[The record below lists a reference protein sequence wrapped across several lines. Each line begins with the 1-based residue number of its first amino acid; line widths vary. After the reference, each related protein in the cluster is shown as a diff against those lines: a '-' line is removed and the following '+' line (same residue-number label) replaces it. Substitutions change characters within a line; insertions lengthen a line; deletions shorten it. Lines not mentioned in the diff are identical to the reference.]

1 MSQLTDDQKAELQ
14 QLLDS
19 LRESGATPKGIRDT
33 MSAKLEEWGI
43 EIPEANDQQRPEPE
57 WMSQL
62 TDEQKAELQQLVDSL
77 RESGATPKETRE
89 AMKAKLQE
97 WGIELPASPE
107 TREPP
112 WMSKLTDEQKVELQ
126 QLVESLRDSGATP
139 QEIRDAVNAKL
150 QEWGIQLP
158 APPESSGQ

>member
-1 MSQLTDDQKAELQ
+1 
-14 QLLDS
+14 
-19 LRESGATPKGIRDT
+19 
-33 MSAKLEEWGI
+33 
-43 EIPEANDQQRPEPE
+43 
-57 WMSQL
+57 MSQL

-77 RESGATPKETRE
+77 RESGATPEETRE
-89 AMKAKLQE
+89 AMNAKLQE
-97 WGIELPASPE
+97 WGIELPAPPE

-112 WMSKLTDEQKVELQ
+112 WMSQLTDEQKAELQQLRDSLKASGANPEETRDAVDAKLQEWGIEVPVQDGQQRPEPPWMSQLTDEQKVELQ

-150 QEWGIQLP
+150 QEWSIELP